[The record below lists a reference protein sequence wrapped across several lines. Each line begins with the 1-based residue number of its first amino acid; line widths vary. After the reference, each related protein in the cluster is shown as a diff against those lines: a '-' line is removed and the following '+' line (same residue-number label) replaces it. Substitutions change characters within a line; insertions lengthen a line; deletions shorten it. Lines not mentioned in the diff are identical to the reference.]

1 MVVFEY
7 IITWYNSFVKQ
18 STKLKK
24 EVKGMENRKLTFNV
38 EEMAKQLGVSRP
50 TAYTLINS
58 QDGPPVLRIGRR
70 VLIPIDGLKRWL
82 EQQSTVVEK

>member
-1 MVVFEY
+1 
-7 IITWYNSFVKQ
+7 
-18 STKLKK
+18 
-24 EVKGMENRKLTFNV
+24 MENRKLTFNV